1 MIAIASGAAL
11 KLPPSVR
18 DFQVYRFVKFA
29 CNSTREAAA
38 EFCLSQTRVRQV
50 LARVIEFLLESAPRV
65 RDDTLTDDAAADSRM
80 VVAEQLAR
88 EQLEF
93 LYQRCMKA
101 YDDTHHEDAHGNLLP
116 GKIAYLAAA
125 GRITLWMANLP
136 VHGMPAF
143 REDDEQFDPDD
154 RYADGDVDA
163 SDPAVQQIARQVNEA
178 MSQAAEARVCHSPAE
193 ESPPVAACSANALSR
208 GEPTPVAPVESVAS
222 GPAEGTY
229 KSLDEIKAEARR
241 RFLRPAHLAD
251 RQPLEPPTSGELQA
265 PVEEERP
272 SPVPLSRK
280 ERRIRKRRL
289 KRALAQR

>member
-65 RDDTLTDDAAADSRM
+65 RDDTLTDDAAADGRM

-143 REDDEQFDPDD
+143 REDDGQFDPDD
-154 RYADGDVDA
+154 RYAGGEVHA
-163 SDPAVQQIARQVNEA
+163 SDPALQQLARQVNEA
-178 MSQAAEARVCHSPAE
+178 MSQAAEARAGHSPAE
-193 ESPPVAACSANALSR
+193 ESPPVADCSAGEVSR
-208 GEPTPVAPVESVAS
+208 AAIPASQPQPNVGSDLPEPSC
-222 GPAEGTY
+222 
-229 KSLDEIKAEARR
+229 KSLEEIKAEARR

-289 KRALAQR
+289 KRQSAF

>member
-65 RDDTLTDDAAADSRM
+65 RDDTLTDDAAADSRI
-80 VVAEQLAR
+80 VVAEQFAR
-88 EQLEF
+88 EQLEV

-154 RYADGDVDA
+154 RYADGEVDA
-163 SDPAVQQIARQVNEA
+163 SDPALEQLARQVNEV
-178 MSQAAEARVCHSPAE
+178 MSQAAEARACHSPAE
-193 ESPPVAACSANALSR
+193 ESPPVADCSTNGLSR
-208 GEPTPVAPVESVAS
+208 GERTPVAPVESVAS

-229 KSLDEIKAEARR
+229 KSLDEIKAQARR
-241 RFLRPAHLAD
+241 RFLRPA
-251 RQPLEPPTSGELQA
+251 QSETSQNLEPPTNGDDESPGA
-265 PVEEERP
+265 DPPPGRRP
-272 SPVPLSRK
+272 LNRK
-280 ERRIRKRRL
+280 ERRARERLRQRIMAKR
-289 KRALAQR
+289 